1 MYNPQKSGDAAY
13 KRIDRGTGRSGLG
26 PKGCERVL
34 PVRDL
39 EEKLALIRNGDGQAR
54 EDIIDAHR
62 SFVTRVALKVCG
74 RSLEWDRDDEL
85 IIGMTAFNEAIDRF
99 DENRGV
105 PFQAFARL
113 IIKSRIT
120 DFLRRQQRH
129 HTRSAGSLDDSST
142 QRITAFEVSQAWDR
156 HLEQE
161 AARER
166 EEEIAEYQKVIN
178 ELGISFDDL
187 VKSSPKHRDS
197 RSNLLKIARQ
207 LAEDRDLFSQLM
219 STGRLPVMAM
229 CQRFGVNSKTIERG
243 RKYIIA
249 TSVIWHFCQD
259 FLYLCSFIKLPGKGS
274 GAE

>member
-1 MYNPQKSGDAAY
+1 M
-13 KRIDRGTGRSGLG
+13 
-26 PKGCERVL
+26 L

-129 HTRSAGSLDDSST
+129 HTRSVGSLDDSST

-178 ELGISFDDL
+178 ELGIS
-187 VKSSPKHRDS
+187 
-197 RSNLLKIARQ
+197 
-207 LAEDRDLFSQLM
+207 
-219 STGRLPVMAM
+219 
-229 CQRFGVNSKTIERG
+229 
-243 RKYIIA
+243 
-249 TSVIWHFCQD
+249 
-259 FLYLCSFIKLPGKGS
+259 
-274 GAE
+274 